1 MYRIRDS
8 VVNVGQH
15 QESSVEEKVV
25 KGIMSVF
32 VAP

>member
-8 VVNVGQH
+8 IVNVGQR

-25 KGIMSVF
+25 EGIMSVF
-32 VAP
+32 IAP